1 MSVESMFSLKGKIAL
16 VTGGAG
22 GIGFACAEA
31 LAEAGAELILVG
43 RTQKSLD
50 EAKSKCDAKGY
61 KCTTVS
67 CDVSST
73 SDIDRL
79 MEVVREVGG
88 VDVFVNSAAI
98 TNRKKLL
105 DMTNEE
111 WDKIMS
117 VNLYGAYYI
126 GKAVANEMIAQG
138 RGGRMIYIVSTGA
151 YRASVSYGAY
161 SASKAAVV
169 MMVKTF
175 ALELAE
181 YNILCNLIAP
191 TATDTAFVADYYAA
205 NPDRKAAVIK
215 NHPLGRIAVPDDYKG
230 TVLYLA
236 TEASAFTT
244 GEMIVV
250 DGGKTAK

>member
-1 MSVESMFSLKGKIAL
+1 MSLEKMFSLHGKQAL
-16 VTGGAG
+16 ITGGAG

-31 LAEAGAELILVG
+31 LAEAGASLILAG
-43 RTQKSLD
+43 RSEKSLD
-50 EAKSKCDAKGY
+50 EAKAKCDAKGY
-61 KCTTVS
+61 KCLTVI
-67 CDVSST
+67 CDVSKPADVNRLICKAKENGGI
-73 SDIDRL
+73 DI
-79 MEVVREVGG
+79 
-88 VDVFVNSAAI
+88 FVNSAAI
-98 TNRKKLL
+98 NNRKPLIE
-105 DMTNEE
+105 MTNDE
-111 WDKIMS
+111 WNQLFSI
-117 VNLYGAYYI
+117 NLYGAYYM
-126 GKAVANEMIAQG
+126 GKAVAKLMIEQN

-151 YRASVSYGAY
+151 YRASINYGAY

-169 MMVKTF
+169 MMAKTF

-181 YNILCNLIAP
+181 HNILCNLIAP

-205 NPDRKAAVIK
+205 NPDKKAAVIK

-236 TEASAFTT
+236 SDASSFVT